1 MSYDV
6 SIRGWSGNYTSN
18 LGPFFYRFICEAG
31 PNGRGGIPGLHQL
44 TGRQAADRIARSLAH
59 VAAVEKDETLSRYD
73 AENGWGDHKGAIR
86 FLREIKAAC
95 EAAPRCRVHVDW

>member
-18 LGPFFYRFICEAG
+18 LGQLFYDHLPEKG
-31 PNGRGGIPGLHQL
+31 PNGRAGLPGLHEL
-44 TGRQAADRIARSLAH
+44 TGARAAKLIGSALDKLDAADRRDL
-59 VAAVEKDETLSRYD
+59 VKYD
-73 AENGWGDHKGAIR
+73 AENGWGDYHGAIQ
-86 FLREIKAAC
+86 FLRKIKAAC

>member
-18 LGPFFYRFICEAG
+18 LGQLFYDYLPEKG
-31 PNGRGGIPGLHQL
+31 PNGRAGLPGLHGV
-44 TGRQAADRIARSLAH
+44 TGARAARQI
-59 VAAVEKDETLSRYD
+59 DEALVLLGMAGPRELVKYD
-73 AENGWGDHKGAIR
+73 AENGWGDYHGAIR

-95 EAAPRCRVHVDW
+95 EDAPRCRVHVDW